1 MKKRIKFFLSF
12 KWFFLLPVYFYRK
25 VVSPVLPSMC
35 IYKPSCSYYMLEA
48 VKKHGVLKGGRMGT
62 RRILRCVPWK
72 QGGLDPVPDNPKGPM
87 KWLM

>member
-1 MKKRIKFFLSF
+1 
-12 KWFFLLPVYFYRK
+12 
-25 VVSPVLPSMC
+25 
-35 IYKPSCSYYMLEA
+35 MLEA